1 MLALILSKAR
11 QNTRFETYQ
20 SHIGLARGGQRCKPR
35 LVGFHPAM
43 HTLIRSCRVVLID
56 FALEDQICV
65 EWSGSLCV
73 ADRLCLRQVSM
84 KGTMVRALL

>member
-20 SHIGLARGGQRCKPR
+20 SHIGLASKPR